1 MSFTYGI
8 LDRKKSSA
16 LQTPELKDRCIKSF
30 VDRHASLEGFNNP
43 SNDKEEYEEQL
54 EEFGN
59 FLLAWPN
66 VVDKEKEPKDWS
78 DMSYVRLQMSYGG
91 PSDEFRVW
99 KSGKIEYVFL
109 DWYTGFSIDVT
120 QSDAVQWLYNS
131 YLDQGISFENNSY
144 YSHNELFEAIRAY
157 EKDDSEY

>member
-1 MSFTYGI
+1 
-8 LDRKKSSA
+8 
-16 LQTPELKDRCIKSF
+16 
-30 VDRHASLEGFNNP
+30 
-43 SNDKEEYEEQL
+43 
-54 EEFGN
+54 
-59 FLLAWPN
+59 
-66 VVDKEKEPKDWS
+66 
-78 DMSYVRLQMSYGG
+78 MSYVRLQMSYGG

-120 QSDAVQWLYNS
+120 QNDAVQWLYNS